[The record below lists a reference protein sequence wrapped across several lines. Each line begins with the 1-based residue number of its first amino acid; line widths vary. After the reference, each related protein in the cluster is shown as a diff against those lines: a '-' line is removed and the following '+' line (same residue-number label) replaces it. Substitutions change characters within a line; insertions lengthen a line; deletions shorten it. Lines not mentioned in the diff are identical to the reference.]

1 MRFDNWI
8 AGEWVGSD
16 ARIENINPSDTR
28 DVIGLYAQ
36 ANFDD
41 LERSVKAA
49 INAQKQWRAK
59 PLEARQ
65 ADRDRIGRALME
77 NADSLGERLSREEGK
92 TRPEGREHQL

>member
-36 ANFDD
+36 ANFD
-41 LERSVKAA
+41 ERAHCMCCGSTYC
-49 INAQKQWRAK
+49 
-59 PLEARQ
+59 P
-65 ADRDRIGRALME
+65 M
-77 NADSLGERLSREEGK
+77 
-92 TRPEGREHQL
+92 